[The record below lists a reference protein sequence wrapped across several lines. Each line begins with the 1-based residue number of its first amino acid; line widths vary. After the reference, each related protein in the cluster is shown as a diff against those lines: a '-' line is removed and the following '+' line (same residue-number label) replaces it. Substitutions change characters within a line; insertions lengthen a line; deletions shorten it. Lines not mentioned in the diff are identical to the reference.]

1 MLAVLT
7 VVCAAMLVWVVC
19 GLSVQSGSTLH
30 VMHTGIDSIEQPG
43 LRVLPP
49 GQPPLHHHHRH
60 QPNTLNI
67 PQISLVYFQTTAQIN
82 PTQFCELS
90 NWAGV
95 GQTSQTRPGPAEWN
109 NLNIQPEQS
118 LGRRDGSLLPLPISI
133 GPNFQTKK
141 TLLLFF

>member
-1 MLAVLT
+1 MIGMPVLRVLT

-43 LRVLPP
+43 LQVLPP
-49 GQPPLHHHHRH
+49 GQPPLHHHYPH

-90 NWAGV
+90 NWDRV
-95 GQTSQTRPGPAEWN
+95 LWPHTPNIWIFMSRPDWGF
-109 NLNIQPEQS
+109 S
-118 LGRRDGSLLPLPISI
+118 CRPLI
-133 GPNFQTKK
+133 GPNFKQRKSWHS
-141 TLLLFF
+141 